1 MILFAVGH
9 PPKGLRRGAPSACLP
24 QASFNIV
31 PRHFSGLS
39 ELRLNCSSV
48 SAERKADSSDRHDS
62 QNEWGPGT
70 PASPPKTNCETTSR
84 PLLNHA
90 VNLSRLSTR
99 TRAERQQIGRARVR
113 LASSEQAFRSGCRFA
128 VSSVPAAFR
137 PKRHWTRQPKQ
148 KILPRVERTFDF
160 SISIF
165 DGHKPLKRRVAFIP
179 RGAPAPHRD
188 ACDSNP
194 STSTFPRRSSP
205 S

>member
-24 QASFNIV
+24 QAGFNIV

-99 TRAERQQIGRARVR
+99 RPAERQTNWSLSSAACPERAG
-113 LASSEQAFRSGCRFA
+113 FRSGLPPCGFER
-128 VSSVPAAFR
+128 SGSVPAEAPLGSTTQTKNPPTNR
-137 PKRHWTRQPKQ
+137 GEH
-148 KILPRVERTFDF
+148 
-160 SISIF
+160 SIF
-165 DGHKPLKRRVAFIP
+165 
-179 RGAPAPHRD
+179 
-188 ACDSNP
+188 
-194 STSTFPRRSSP
+194 
-205 S
+205 

>member
-90 VNLSRLSTR
+90 VNLSRLSR
-99 TRAERQQIGRARVR
+99 RAGPPSAKQIGRSRVR
-113 LASSEQAFRSGCRFA
+113 PARSEQASGRGCRLA
-128 VSSVPAAFR
+128 VSSVPAAFP
-137 PKRHWTRQPKQ
+137 PKRHWARQPKQ
-148 KILPRVERTFDF
+148 KILPRIGENIRFFDF
-160 SISIF
+160 
-165 DGHKPLKRRVAFIP
+165 DLRWAGNR
-179 RGAPAPHRD
+179 
-188 ACDSNP
+188 
-194 STSTFPRRSSP
+194 
-205 S
+205 